1 MTDLTNQWYQAIRI
15 SPTVSDDDKTASN
28 GQPQTSSR
36 QSSWQLQQPPVVKQS
51 NGGETQSLIH
61 RQNFKI

>member
-15 SPTVSDDDKTASN
+15 SPIASDDDKSVTN
-28 GQPQTSSR
+28 GQPQTSR
-36 QSSWQLQQPPVVKQS
+36 QSSWQLQQPPVVRQS